1 MLICRAVRGSKRQNQ
16 LNTCGIISTSATRS
30 STRNGLRPAATT
42 TKGSRSAASVHV
54 RGSERCTPPSSKK
67 DTRSSPHVWRTATNA
82 NSRPSHGWNGCV
94 TRTVPCATSGSS
106 AVDSAGERRRQ
117 DVLRHPDFSPKPR
130 LGACTLAV
138 SDSDR
143 SLRRSRS
150 RCWVHEARGTSPA
163 RFWPLRSSAPSRRPA
178 RAAVR
183 RSVPRGRQG
192 EEPADARA
200 DARIWG
206 DSPIPSRTASREPA
220 QRRDR
225 SPHVLGLPPA
235 LGACRPCSRRSLS
248 FVGCAEHQQ
257 CSVDEEDQPT
267 SGAQESGCLRDPP
280 IGVAPDAGAVLGDGE
295 VEALVGQRNLLGAA
309 VQQRELE
316 AEFGLDGFAVAS

>member
-1 MLICRAVRGSKRQNQ
+1 MPPTEQLVDLSLYLRRRRYGASHGVGLLHRLPGLEGTYAV
-16 LNTCGIISTSATRS
+16 ATD
-30 STRNGLRPAATT
+30 STRTRIYSSSETRPALTP
-42 TKGSRSAASVHV
+42 GS
-54 RGSERCTPPSSKK
+54 
-67 DTRSSPHVWRTATNA
+67 
-82 NSRPSHGWNGCV
+82 
-94 TRTVPCATSGSS
+94 
-106 AVDSAGERRRQ
+106 
-117 DVLRHPDFSPKPR
+117 DFSPKPR

-220 QRRDR
+220 QRRGR

-267 SGAQESGCLRDPP
+267 SGAHESGCLRDPP
-280 IGVAPDAGAVLGDGE
+280 VGVAPDAGAVLGDGE

-316 AEFGLDGFAVAS
+316 AEFGLDSFTVAS